1 MTVRIE
7 LFGGVRVSA
16 MGRPIALPSDFPRAA
31 LAFLAAHRGCVF
43 SRDELATRLW
53 PDLDPARGRASV
65 STALWR
71 MRRIPEIAA
80 IIQAPSRTTLVLPA
94 DRSNWVDVDAFTR
107 RLTWLQAAR
116 TPDLRRARIT
126 AGLWKADPFVD
137 IEGEW
142 AALERARLEAL
153 RSEALD
159 LWMRA
164 AHDAVRESETLHA
177 ASRLIEA
184 EPFEEAPRA
193 LRCQILVRR
202 GSAARARA
210 EHRDFTAFLQDEL
223 GVDPEF
229 DPRGMPAQISPAS
242 AT

>member
-1 MTVRIE
+1 M
-7 LFGGVRVSA
+7 
-16 MGRPIALPSDFPRAA
+16 
-31 LAFLAAHRGCVF
+31 F

-94 DRSNWVDVDAFTR
+94 NRSNWVDVDAFTR
-107 RLTWLQAAR
+107 RLTWLQAA
-116 TPDLRRARIT
+116 PKHDLRRARI
-126 AGLWKADPFVD
+126 AAALWRADPFVD

-164 AHDAVRESETLHA
+164 AHAAGREAETLHA
-177 ASRLIEA
+177 ANRLIEA
-184 EPFEEAPRA
+184 EPFEEGPRA
-193 LRCQILVRR
+193 LRCRILSRR

-210 EHRDFTAFLQDEL
+210 EHRAFAAFLDDEL
-223 GVDPEF
+223 GVEPEF
-229 DPRGMPAQISPAS
+229 DPRGEPVQMSPAS